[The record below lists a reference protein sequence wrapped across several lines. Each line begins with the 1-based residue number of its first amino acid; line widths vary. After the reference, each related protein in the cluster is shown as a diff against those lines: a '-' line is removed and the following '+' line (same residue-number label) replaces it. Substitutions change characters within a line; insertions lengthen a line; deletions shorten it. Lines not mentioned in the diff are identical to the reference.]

1 MTLRLLLILAI
12 VSPLS
17 NSPPATAQEG
27 PVGALRGVVYDAD
40 YGVPLADARVT
51 VVEAAQDRT
60 TGPDGAFVFDRLP
73 PGVYTVVFGKDGY
86 ARTSRSG
93 VVVTAGKL
101 AEIRAELSLEVV
113 ELEEMVVSGTD
124 LLEGTEIALLDV
136 RAEAVTLQDAV
147 SAELIGKAGVS
158 DAAGAL
164 RLVVGAS
171 VAEGKYATVR
181 GLSDRYTGTTLNGV
195 RVPSADPRKRAVAMD
210 IFPTGTIES
219 VTVTKTF
226 TPDLQGDFSG
236 GGVDIVTKSIPEER
250 IARISVS
257 GEYST
262 LATGNDRFLTY
273 DGGGVSWNGFDD
285 GDRAL
290 PDAAKAPPTDPPAPV
305 NYSRIDDNRP
315 GGTRIS
321 SEELAR
327 RIAIAEQY
335 DAFTRSFTSV
345 LGTSREAPGSNFGL
359 SGVWGDRWDID
370 RGVFGALAALTYS
383 RKFDYY
389 EGATNDGFDVLLD
402 PETNTPVFGR
412 TARTDS
418 RGLDELLIGA
428 LGTLD
433 WRLGEDHRYSV
444 RFIGNQG
451 AEDEARFQ
459 TEQRGSTL
467 QNQTL
472 RYTQRSLAS
481 LQLHGGH
488 RWPDLISTSGGRGFS
503 GLDLDWFVSG
513 NLTRQYEPDV
523 RFFRNVFDPTTN
535 TAFFESGAVPDTL
548 KTRRIFRDIH
558 ERSEQASASVALP
571 FTQWTDSEGRIRAGV
586 YHEGS
591 TRDYDQNSFFYS
603 FQFSQPASNE
613 QAAINNAYGSA
624 VLSGPDALWTDLFL
638 SPERIGL
645 SENRCEPPTTAF
657 QDRTCAQPS
666 QLLWY
671 ANRLAEDVI
680 YDGDQTIHAAY
691 AMGELP
697 LARNVR
703 LIGGARWE
711 STEITIVPTNEA
723 FGRVSVAYRNEN
735 GTYVVDP
742 NVPQE
747 EAVAEVSDRSW
758 LPSVGV
764 VWEVVP
770 RMNLRGSWSRTL
782 ARPTYRELAPV
793 ATEEFLAG
801 DSFLG
806 NPNLR
811 LSGVENWDLRWEWFQ
826 EEGDLLAASVFK
838 KDITDPIEL
847 ISFVAA
853 GAVYVQPVNYEK
865 GRGKGIEL
873 EARASLGR
881 FARWLEGI
889 VVGGNYSRI
898 DSEVEIPA
906 AERQN
911 LAVFGLGSDVRRLQG
926 QPADVLNLNITYD
939 NERTGTSAGIFFNR
953 TGDTLLTGAS
963 VGETGGIP
971 DVFDSAYGTL
981 DLSVSQKLDG
991 ATVTLRGKNL
1001 LSPDRESVYRL
1012 PNGEERL
1019 KTRRETPIL
1028 ISLSVSYAW

>member
-1 MTLRLLLILAI
+1 MTLRLLRAVALVSVLSI
-12 VSPLS
+12 VGPTS
-17 NSPPATAQEG
+17 AQEG
-27 PVGALRGVVYDAD
+27 PVGALRGVVYDVD

-51 VVEAAQDRT
+51 VVEAAQNRT
-60 TGPDGAFVFDRLP
+60 SGPDGSFVFDRLP
-73 PGVYTVVFGKDGY
+73 AGAYTVLVAKDGY
-86 ARTSRSG
+86 ARTTLPG
-93 VVVTAGKL
+93 VIVTAGRL
-101 AEIRAELSLEVV
+101 SEVRAELTLEVV
-113 ELEEMVVSGTD
+113 ELEEMVVTGTD
-124 LLEGTEIALLDV
+124 LLEGSEIALLEI
-136 RAEAVTLQDAV
+136 RADAVSVQDAV
-147 SAELIGKAGVS
+147 SAELISKAGVG

-171 VAEGKYATVR
+171 VADGKYATVR

-195 RVPSADPRKRAVAMD
+195 RVPSADPRKRAVQMD
-210 IFPTGTIES
+210 LFPSGTIET

-250 IARISVS
+250 IAKISVS

-262 LATGNDRFLTY
+262 LATGDDAFLTY
-273 DGGGVSWNGFDD
+273 QGGGISWSGFDD
-285 GDRAL
+285 GGRAL

-315 GGTRIS
+315 GGTRIT

-327 RIAIAEQY
+327 RVAIAEQY
-335 DAFTRSFTSV
+335 DAFTRAFTPV
-345 LGTSREAPGSNFGL
+345 IGTSREAPGANFGL
-359 SGVWGDRWDID
+359 SGVWGNRWNTTS
-370 RGVFGALAALTYS
+370 GLFGALAALTYS
-383 RKFDYY
+383 RKFDFY
-389 EGATNDGFDVLLD
+389 EGAINDRVDVQVD
-402 PETNTPVFGR
+402 PETGAPQFTRTGR
-412 TARTDS
+412 EDS
-418 RGLDELLIGA
+418 RGTEELLIGA

-433 WRLGEDHRYSV
+433 WEVGEDHHYSV
-444 RFIGNQG
+444 RFIGNQS

-459 TEQRGSTL
+459 TEDRGTTV
-467 QNQTL
+467 QNQSL
-472 RYTQRSLAS
+472 KYTQRSLAS
-481 LQLHGGH
+481 LQAHGRH
-488 RWPDLISTSGGRGFS
+488 RWPDLIAPSGERRFS
-503 GLDLDWFVSG
+503 GLELDWFAAG

-535 TAFFESGAVPDTL
+535 TAFFEIGALPDTQ

-558 ERSEQASASVALP
+558 ERSEQASANLVLP
-571 FTQWTDSEGRIRAGV
+571 FTQWTDSAGRLKAGL

-591 TRDYDQNSFFYS
+591 TREYGQNSFYYS

-613 QAAINNAYGSA
+613 QAAINNTYGSA
-624 VLSGPDALWTDLFL
+624 SLPGPDALWTDIFL

-680 YDGDQTIHAAY
+680 YDGDQTIRAVY
-691 AMGELP
+691 AMADLP
-697 LARNVR
+697 LSPKVR
-703 LIGGARWE
+703 LVGGARRE
-711 STEITIVPTNEA
+711 STDISIVPTNEA
-723 FGRVSVAYRNEN
+723 FGRVSVAFRNEN

-747 EAVAEVSDRSW
+747 EAIADVSDASW
-758 LPSVGV
+758 LPSLGV
-764 VWEVVP
+764 VWEALP
-770 RMNLRGSWSRTL
+770 RMNVRGSWSRTL

-826 EEGDLLAASVFK
+826 DEGDVLAASFFEK
-838 KDITDPIEL
+838 GITDPIEL

-853 GAVYVQPVNYEK
+853 GTTYIQPVNYET
-865 GRGKGIEL
+865 GRARGIEL

-881 FARWLEGI
+881 FAGWLRGI

-898 DSEVEIPA
+898 DSEVDIPA
-906 AERQN
+906 EERRN
-911 LAVFGLGSDVRRLQG
+911 LAVFGLGSDTRRLQG
-926 QPADVLNLNITYD
+926 QPADVFNFNITYD
-939 NERTGTSAGIFFNR
+939 NERTGTSAGLFYNR

-963 VGETGGIP
+963 VGQDGGIP
-971 DVFDSAYGTL
+971 NVFDVAYGGF
-981 DLSVSQKLDG
+981 DLSVSQKIDG

-1012 PNGEERL
+1012 PDGEERL
-1019 KTRRETPIL
+1019 KTRRETPVL